1 MGDAIE
7 QLSRRRRGGGH
18 PTMRLVTINT
28 RRGGNSNEG
37 QAEVREEHQRQGY

>member
-7 QLSRRRRGGGH
+7 QLSRRRRGGRH
-18 PTMRLVTINT
+18 PTMRVVTINT

-37 QAEVREEHQRQGY
+37 HSEVPEEHQRQGY